1 MEEELKDLLS
11 SIKGQEDI
19 RRQGIDE
26 LNAQADRLKI
36 REQDEVE
43 RFENGMREDI
53 GNGLYNN
60 HTDGYMQ
67 RIIDKEVALI
77 REKYVSQNEELSQ
90 KLSEARIEGIRAR
103 EADYSK
109 ITSEVNHYYVNLIL
123 KSVNAK
129 NEYEKFKSEKTP
141 VIKEIEQKIADLDA
155 ERTHLVM
162 KNRELTDEGINLRI
176 AAIQQDIDTLQSE
189 KGQIEQGLIEQW
201 QNIEKLEAQKQKVG
215 KFITQTR
222 LSEKSIDEIYQMLFD
237 EELKRVERKSE
248 PESEPE
254 ANNEEP
260 EPEFTPEEPS
270 EATKPEPEATP
281 ELEVNNEEP
290 EPEPAPEEPEVTKPE
305 PEAIPEPE
313 TIEITKPQPE
323 PTPEPETLKIKKTN
337 SEKSNEFITY
347 KFSAEGI
354 EYGGRDINPRSLLKK
369 YEGVKYDVD
378 IYLIVKK
385 AIGEEN
391 AQDFIGNADRFLYLS
406 IIDSDLAQDAT
417 DGKIEVNGKALEGI
431 REYYK
436 IWSSPRS
443 QEKSKMRIIYDMKK
457 VQPFSGFFKPKD
469 FLYEDEIKNMKA
481 NAFEMRHNSNVTIDN
496 LNFFDKI
503 KYKLADV
510 LENAKTKLL
519 LKEPEENVEDGEYEN
534 VEEETSGSKAESF
547 RKSMEA
553 KIVLGTP
560 KVSSR
565 EEKAKEKHEDE
576 R

>member
-11 SIKGQEDI
+11 SIKEQEDV

-109 ITSEVNHYYVNLIL
+109 ITSETNNYYVNLIL

-141 VIKEIEQKIADLDA
+141 LIEEIEQKIADLDA
-155 ERTHLVM
+155 ERTHLIM
-162 KNRELTDEGINLRI
+162 RNREFTNEEANLRI
-176 AAIQQDIDTLQSE
+176 VAIQQDIDALQSE
-189 KGQIEQGLIEQW
+189 KGQIEQELLEQL
-201 QNIEKLEAQKQKVG
+201 QNVEKLEAQKQKVG
-215 KFITQTR
+215 EFIAQTR

-237 EELKRVERKSE
+237 EELKKVEKKSE
-248 PESEPE
+248 PESEP
-254 ANNEEP
+254 
-260 EPEFTPEEPS
+260 TPEEP
-270 EATKPEPEATP
+270 
-281 ELEVNNEEP
+281 EVNNEEP
-290 EPEPAPEEPEVTKPE
+290 EPEPIPEEPEVTKPE
-305 PEAIPEPE
+305 PEATPEPE
-313 TIEITKPQPE
+313 TIEITRPEPE
-323 PTPEPETLKIKKTN
+323 PTPNPETLKIKKTN
-337 SEKSNEFITY
+337 FEKQNEFISY

-354 EYGGRDINPRSLLKK
+354 EYDGRDINPRTLLKK
-369 YEGVKYDVD
+369 YENGKYDVD

-391 AQDFIGNADRFLYLS
+391 VQDFIGNADRFLYLS
-406 IIDSDLAQDAT
+406 IIDSNLAKDGT
-417 DGKIEVNGKALEGI
+417 DGKIEVNEKAIEVI

-436 IWSSPRS
+436 VWSSPRS

-481 NAFEMRHNSNVTIDN
+481 NAFEMRHNPNVTIDN

-510 LENAKTKLL
+510 LENTKTKLL
-519 LKEPEENVEDGEYEN
+519 LKEPEENVEDGEYEK
-534 VEEETSGSKAESF
+534 VEEEASGSKAESF
-547 RKSMEA
+547 RKRMEA

-560 KVSSR
+560 KTSSS
-565 EEKAKEKHEDE
+565 EEKVNERPEDE

>member
-1 MEEELKDLLS
+1 MEEELRDLLS
-11 SIKGQEDI
+11 SIKEQEDV

-26 LNAQADRLKI
+26 LNAQVDRLKI

-103 EADYSK
+103 EANYSK

-123 KSVNAK
+123 KSVNTR

-141 VIKEIEQKIADLDA
+141 LIKEIEQKIADLDA

-162 KNRELTDEGINLRI
+162 KNREFTNEEANLRI
-176 AAIQQDIDTLQSE
+176 AAIQQDIDTLKFQ
-189 KGQIEQGLIEQW
+189 KGQIEQELLEQL
-201 QNIEKLEAQKQKVG
+201 QNVEKLEAQKQKVG
-215 KFITQTR
+215 EFITQTR
-222 LSEKSIDEIYQMLFD
+222 LSEKSIDEIYQVLFD
-237 EELKRVERKSE
+237 EGLKKVERKSE
-248 PESEPE
+248 PESEPTPEELEANNEEPESEPTPEELEANNEEPESEPTPEEPE

-260 EPEFTPEEPS
+260 EPEQ
-270 EATKPEPEATP
+270 K
-281 ELEVNNEEP
+281 
-290 EPEPAPEEPEVTKPE
+290 PEEPEVTKPE
-305 PEAIPEPE
+305 PEA
-313 TIEITKPQPE
+313 
-323 PTPEPETLKIKKTN
+323 TPEPETLKIKKTN

-354 EYGGRDINPRSLLKK
+354 EYDGRDINPRSLLKK
-369 YEGVKYDVD
+369 YENGKYDVD

-406 IIDSDLAQDAT
+406 IIDSDLAKDVT
-417 DGKIEVNGKALEGI
+417 DGKIEVNEKAIEGI

-436 IWSSPRS
+436 VWSSPRS

-481 NAFEMRHNSNVTIDN
+481 NAFEMRHNPNVTIDN

-510 LENAKTKLL
+510 LENTKTKLL
-519 LKEPEENVEDGEYEN
+519 LKEPEENIEDGEYEK
-534 VEEETSGSKAESF
+534 VEEEASGSKAESF

-560 KVSSR
+560 KVSRS
-565 EEKAKEKHEDE
+565 EERANEKTGDE